1 MNRPPRGI
9 ALVAALIITLLI
21 GIIAM
26 AIGKTAIRSQQT
38 ANSQYD
44 QARSEAIAKSAM
56 LRAEALFRSTVA
68 DNIDA
73 IYADATDSISTDLD
87 TDASWWR
94 NSSNWASNT
103 TSFSALSEGA
113 PQFRIEEREF
123 VPTSADVEEQQ
134 GRQYFRVTSR
144 GEGPGGAH
152 TLLQS
157 YFVVSTTR
165 HTTDA
170 DDAD

>member
-1 MNRPPRGI
+1 MTRSQQGI
-9 ALVAALIITLLI
+9 ALITALIITLLI

-26 AIGKTAIRSQQT
+26 AVGKSAIRSQQT
-38 ANSQYD
+38 ASSQYD
-44 QARSEAIAKSAM
+44 QARSQAIAQSAM

-68 DNIDA
+68 
-73 IYADATDSISTDLD
+73 ADVNQIFAGASGSISTSLES
-87 TDASWWR
+87 DAAWWR
-94 NSSNWASNT
+94 SSSNWASNT
-103 TSFSALSEGA
+103 TSFSGLTEGS

-144 GEGPGGAH
+144 GEGPGGSH

-157 YFVVSTTR
+157 YFVVTTTR
-165 HTTDA
+165 KTSS
-170 DDAD
+170 